1 MKTKFKTLGII
12 ALAALS
18 FTACKNESKNEM
30 QNENESVEQEKTVKN
45 DKNQE
50 RKIDFRHEKEAEVFY
65 TYMDIKDALVKTNA
79 EEAQRKAKDF
89 ADNHE
94 EKSEIYEPQIY
105 TLMAKISEVEDVEQQ
120 RELFNE
126 LSQKIEPFLQAALK
140 EGEIYKQYCPMA
152 FNDEGAFWFSVNE
165 EIFNP
170 YFGDKMLHCGS
181 IQATI
186 K

>member
-12 ALAALS
+12 AIAALS
-18 FTACKNESKNEM
+18 FTACKNESKNET
-30 QNENESVEQEKTVKN
+30 QKQEVEQENTANK
-45 DKNQE
+45 DENQDRE
-50 RKIDFRHEKEAEVFY
+50 IDFRHEKEAEVFY

-79 EEAQRKAKDF
+79 EGAQRKAKDF

-105 TLMAKISEVEDVEQQ
+105 TLIAKISEVEDVEQQ

-140 EGEIYKQYCPMA
+140 EGEIFKQYCPMA
-152 FNDEGAFWFSVNE
+152 FNDEGAFWFSVDE

-181 IQATI
+181 VKAII

>member
-12 ALAALS
+12 AIAALS
-18 FTACKNESKNEM
+18 FTACKNESKSDM
-30 QNENESVEQEKTVKN
+30 QKEEVKQENTVKN
-45 DKNQE
+45 DQNQD
-50 RKIDFRHEKEAEVFY
+50 RRIDFRHEKEAEVFY
-65 TYMDIKDALVKTNA
+65 TYLDIKNALVKTNA
-79 EEAQRKAKDF
+79 EETQRIAKDF

-94 EKSEIYEPQIY
+94 EKSEFHEPQIY
-105 TLMAKISEVEDVEQQ
+105 TLMAKIGELEDVEEQ

-140 EGEIYKQYCPMA
+140 EGEIFKQYCPMA

-181 IQATI
+181 VQAII